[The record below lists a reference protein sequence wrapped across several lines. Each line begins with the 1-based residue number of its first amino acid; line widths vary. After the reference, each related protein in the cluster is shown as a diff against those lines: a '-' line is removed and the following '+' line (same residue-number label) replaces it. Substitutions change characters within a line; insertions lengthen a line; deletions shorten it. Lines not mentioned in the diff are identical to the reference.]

1 MRDVLRSLFGFL
13 VLSPG
18 IVAAPAAAA
27 DTAYVVTYF
36 ETGASHAG
44 KARALLQQLAR
55 ASRREAGSVRFE
67 VLQRIA
73 HPDQFVILE
82 AWKSKDAQAAHAGAR
97 HTRAF
102 REKLQTLLR
111 GPYDERPHIA
121 LAVAATP
128 AMPAGAAKKA
138 AIYTVT
144 HVDIVPKEKD
154 TGVALVKQ
162 LSEDGRKDG
171 GNVRFEAL
179 TQASRPNH
187 MTVVEIWSGKQ
198 PLEVHAVAAHKKAFR
213 EKLMPLSGSLYDERF
228 YRAVD

>member
-1 MRDVLRSLFGFL
+1 MRDIVRCLLGFL

-18 IVAAPAAAA
+18 IVANAAVAA
-27 DTAYVVTYF
+27 EAAYVVTYF
-36 ETGASHAG
+36 ETGASHTG
-44 KARALLQQLAR
+44 KVRALLQQFAR
-55 ASRREAGSVRFE
+55 ASRRDGGSVRFE
-67 VLQRIA
+67 ILQRIA

-82 AWKSKDAQAAHAGAR
+82 AWESKDALAAHAGAT

-102 REKLQTLLR
+102 RDKLQTLLR
-111 GPYDERPHIA
+111 GPYDERPHLA
-121 LAVAATP
+121 LAVARAP
-128 AMPAGAAKKA
+128 AMPAGEAKKT
-138 AIYTVT
+138 AIYAVT

-187 MTVVEIWSGKQ
+187 MTVVEIWSGK
-198 PLEVHAVAAHKKAFR
+198 PAAEAHAAAAHKKAFR
-213 EKLMPLSGSLYDERF
+213 ERLMPLSGSLYDERF